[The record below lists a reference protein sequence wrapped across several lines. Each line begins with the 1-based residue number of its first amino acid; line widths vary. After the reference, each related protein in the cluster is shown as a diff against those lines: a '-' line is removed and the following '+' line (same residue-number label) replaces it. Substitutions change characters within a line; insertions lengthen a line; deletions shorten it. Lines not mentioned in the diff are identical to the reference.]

1 MRPAYVVNVVDG
13 ELWYAPRQHWLR
25 CVECGV
31 PCKVSAPVGPC
42 AVLAT
47 VCGECTKRPGLH
59 VVKFPLRPP
68 VLPPFV
74 GDEALTLTA
83 KYPAPPVASGPVS
96 APPRAAGPLPADG
109 PGLAKTNGKAHAA
122 VPFTWAFDYDVPNL
136 IARLRSAWGASI
148 NVLGRCYF
156 WTPRGLGIRE

>member
-1 MRPAYVVNVVDG
+1 MPLDMATVLPVTYVDTVLRPKPWGNKPAPAVG
-13 ELWYAPRQHWLR
+13 TPLWIAHCRSR
-25 CVECGV
+25 G
-31 PCKVSAPVGPC
+31 S
-42 AVLAT
+42 VLAAAPSDYS
-47 VCGECTKRPGLH
+47 ESLFADPRA
-59 VVKFPLRPP
+59 
-68 VLPPFV
+68 LPAFV
-74 GDEALTLTA
+74 GDEVLTLTA
-83 KYPAPPVASGPVS
+83 KYPATPVASGPVS